1 MTERIDDIVSRLY
14 RRGCSP
20 AGIAFTLRLIAESQ
34 EVASAAW
41 TDALE
46 AAAKE
51 IERTEV

>member
-1 MTERIDDIVSRLY
+1 MQERIDAIVSKLY
-14 RRGCSP
+14 RRGFHP

-46 AAAKE
+46 AAAAE
-51 IERTEV
+51 LARLG